1 MAGEKSSLVVSV
13 QVRFVDVPDGERP
26 QATAYAFSADGQLLT
41 QAPISEKGE
50 AKLELPAERTA
61 RLRVL
66 VGPAAEKGEV
76 TFAELLRRGAEEQQL
91 RIDPGTLR
99 YELPF
104 VIYPDIWRCW
114 LKSLC
119 FVRGTLYKRVLIGG
133 EYENFPVC
141 NATVEVYE
149 VDPLWLILPRLPE
162 IDIDRLRDIVLERIP
177 LPIPEPIPGPD
188 PAPFAR
194 AAMAQVVRAQAPAG
208 DPILSRALRLMPE
221 SASLR
226 QAAQL
231 GSRLQF
237 QDSLLKHP
245 EILRPLLCWFYP
257 RFVTM
262 QKVAT
267 ATTDDCGH
275 FRTLFFKGCH
285 NPDQPDLYFKAR
297 QKLFGWLDVYI
308 YAPTPIA
315 CHTHWN
321 YSCGTEVTLYTK
333 SPWAHT
339 CAPCPPVIGPPGENR
354 WVAFMAIGARGLNN
368 IYGTATDLQSEVDD
382 NNRGLL
388 KDETTNP
395 PAERP
400 WGGLLLPRLEFS
412 PDLEAAGVRYYQMGW
427 RRGSGGDFLPL
438 TGEIHHYYRHDVAA
452 PTGNMPVWS
461 PEKLGPVE
469 VDDGAGH
476 KVPHL
481 FRIPYASVA
490 PSGVWDVPP
499 DINEIREHL
508 ASARF
513 PTREI
518 APGMTYD
525 AAGGLHGVDTSGKY
539 QLELRLFDSQ
549 GKPVDI
555 AALGIVF
562 AVPMDPNTSGDIL
575 TVDAASLG
583 LVSGNRLIVTL
594 HVDNNPCYAEIAAPA
609 IGAATAD
616 PCCGVLQ
623 YQPGDSVSMA
633 FTAAHPHGFASY
645 SFRVVRGSN
654 EVFKDAKPVTAS
666 SSPIVKTVQFLMK
679 ENLSDDCKT
688 KLPGG
693 CTVAGFGEYLYVD
706 SLATDGWTTE
716 LGYDRD
722 DLEAFVLTAG

>member
-1 MAGEKSSLVVSV
+1 MAGERKSVLISV
-13 QVRFVDVPDGERP
+13 HAKLIDLPADQRP
-26 QATAYAFSADGQLLT
+26 NTTAYAFSEDGQLLA
-41 QAPISEKGE
+41 QAPLPEKGE
-50 AKLELPAERTA
+50 AELKVPGERTA

-66 VGPAAEKGEV
+66 VGPAADKDQV
-76 TFAELLRRGAEEQQL
+76 SFAELLRRGAEEQRL

-114 LKSLC
+114 LKGLC

-133 EYENFPVC
+133 EYENYPVC

-194 AAMAQVVRAQAPAG
+194 AAMAQVVSAQPPAG
-208 DPILSRALRLMPE
+208 DPGLSRALRLVPE

-321 YSCGTEVTLYTK
+321 YPCGTEVTLYTK

-339 CAPCPPVIGPPGENR
+339 CAPCPPVIGPPGKNR

-368 IYGTATDLQSEVDD
+368 IYGTATDLQSVVDD

-388 KDETTNP
+388 KDEVSNP
-395 PAERP
+395 SVERP

-412 PDLEAAGVRYYQMGW
+412 TALEAAGVRYYQIGW
-427 RRGSGGDFLPL
+427 RKGDSGSFLPL
-438 TGEIHHYYRHDVAA
+438 IGEVHHYYRHDVPT
-452 PTGNMPVWS
+452 PTGDMPVWS
-461 PEKLGPVE
+461 PEKLGPVA

-481 FRIPYASVA
+481 FKIPYASVA

-508 ASARF
+508 ASAKF

-525 AAGGLHGVDTSGKY
+525 AGGGLHGTDTSGKY
-539 QLELRLFDSQ
+539 QLEVRLFDGQ
-549 GKPVDI
+549 GQPVDI
-555 AALGIVF
+555 GALGIVF
-562 AVPMDPNTSGDIL
+562 AVPKDPDSAGEIH
-575 TVDAASLG
+575 TVDATSLG
-583 LVSGNRLIVTL
+583 LVSGNSLIVTL
-594 HVDNNPCYAEIAAPA
+594 HVDNNHCYARIAAPT
-609 IGAATAD
+609 IGVATAD

-623 YQPGDSVSMA
+623 YQPGDSVTMG

-645 SFRVVRGSN
+645 AFGVVRGANAVIS
-654 EVFKDAKPVTAS
+654 EGWTPVSAS
-666 SSPIVKTVQFLMK
+666 SSPVVRTVDFLMNQ
-679 ENLSDDCKT
+679 NL
-688 KLPGG
+688 PAG
-693 CTVAGFGEYLYVD
+693 CAADGCQVAGFSENLYVD
-706 SLATDGWTTE
+706 SLATDGWGSE
-716 LGYDRD
+716 LGYDASAVR
-722 DLEAFVLTAG
+722 AFVLARN